1 MIFKLKRKAGK
12 GSLVIWFCALFSLAK
27 WGERRCK
34 RKISRFF
41 TFPQAQKAP
50 HNQKHPDIRTKSSV
64 FNSDDADGSDNLCL
78 ELFKIVSGFLC
89 LSRRGLLGLHKQAG
103 ISQIAF
109 FRTFFSKKVHKS
121 SSIQINNCIN
131 PKAHRGKFRGA
142 LWGLGIYEWGG
153 EWDQSNIPPRFQSF
167 SLSRRV
173 TSQAESSETAL

>member
-1 MIFKLKRKAGK
+1 MEALRSFLIFKLKRKAGK

-27 WGERRCK
+27 WGRGAAREK
-34 RKISRFF
+34 SRAFL
-41 TFPQAQKAP
+41 
-50 HNQKHPDIRTKSSV
+50 RSRKSSV
-64 FNSDDADGSDNLCL
+64 FHSDDADGSDNLCL
-78 ELFKIVSGFLC
+78 ELFKIVSEFLC
-89 LSRRGLLGLHKQAG
+89 LSLRGLLGLHKQAC

-121 SSIQINNCIN
+121 SSIQITNCIN

-153 EWDQSNIPPRFQSF
+153 EWDQSNIPPRFQSL

>member
-1 MIFKLKRKAGK
+1 MEALRSFLIFKLKRKAGK

-27 WGERRCK
+27 WGGRGAAREK
-34 RKISRFF
+34 SRAFL
-41 TFPQAQKAP
+41 
-50 HNQKHPDIRTKSSV
+50 RSRKSSA
-64 FNSDDADGSDNLCL
+64 FHSDDADGSDNLCL

-121 SSIQINNCIN
+121 SSIQITNCIN

>member
-1 MIFKLKRKAGK
+1 M
-12 GSLVIWFCALFSLAK
+12 VIWFCALFSLAK
-27 WGERRCK
+27 WGGEALHEK
-34 RKISRFF
+34 KLALFYV
-41 TFPQAQKAP
+41 PAG
-50 HNQKHPDIRTKSSV
+50 TKSSA
-64 FNSDDADGSDNLCL
+64 FHSDDADGSDNLCL

-121 SSIQINNCIN
+121 SSIQITNCIN

-142 LWGLGIYEWGG
+142 LWDLGIYEWGG
-153 EWDQSNIPPRFQSF
+153 EWDQSNIPPRFQSL

>member
-1 MIFKLKRKAGK
+1 MG
-12 GSLVIWFCALFSLAK
+12 
-27 WGERRCK
+27 GERRCK
-34 RKISRFF
+34 RKNLARFYV
-41 TFPQAQKAP
+41 PQKAP
-50 HNQKHPDIRTKSSV
+50 PFIAMTLTGQIISALNFSRWFRDS
-64 FNSDDADGSDNLCL
+64 FA
-78 ELFKIVSGFLC
+78 
-89 LSRRGLLGLHKQAG
+89 SRRGLLGLHKQAG

-121 SSIQINNCIN
+121 SSIQITNCIN

>member
-1 MIFKLKRKAGK
+1 MG
-12 GSLVIWFCALFSLAK
+12 
-27 WGERRCK
+27 GERRCK

-50 HNQKHPDIRTKSSV
+50 PFIAMTLTRQIISASNFSRWFRDSFASLGE
-64 FNSDDADGSDNLCL
+64 DCL
-78 ELFKIVSGFLC
+78 ACISKPAYPQ
-89 LSRRGLLGLHKQAG
+89 LL
-103 ISQIAF
+103 F

-131 PKAHRGKFRGA
+131 PQSAPRKFRGA
-142 LWGLGIYEWGG
+142 LWGLGLYEWG

>member
-1 MIFKLKRKAGK
+1 MGGEALQEKNL
-12 GSLVIWFCALFSLAK
+12 ALFYIPA
-27 WGERRCK
+27 G
-34 RKISRFF
+34 
-41 TFPQAQKAP
+41 
-50 HNQKHPDIRTKSSV
+50 TKSSV
-64 FNSDDADGSDNLCL
+64 FHSDDADGSDNLCL

-121 SSIQINNCIN
+121 SSIQITNCIN

-153 EWDQSNIPPRFQSF
+153 EWDQSNIPPRFQSL

>member
-1 MIFKLKRKAGK
+1 MEALRSFLIFKLKRKAGK

-27 WGERRCK
+27 WGERCCK
-34 RKISRFF
+34 RKISCFF

-50 HNQKHPDIRTKSSV
+50 HNQKHPDIRTKSSA
-64 FNSDDADGSDNLCL
+64 FHSDDADGSDNLCL

-121 SSIQINNCIN
+121 SSIQITNCIN
-131 PKAHRGKFRGA
+131 PKSAPREIPRCA
-142 LWGLGIYEWGG
+142 LGVGDL
-153 EWDQSNIPPRFQSF
+153 
-167 SLSRRV
+167 
-173 TSQAESSETAL
+173 

>member
-27 WGERRCK
+27 WGGEALQEK
-34 RKISRFF
+34 NLALFYV
-41 TFPQAQKAP
+41 PAG
-50 HNQKHPDIRTKSSV
+50 TKSSD
-64 FNSDDADGSDNLCL
+64 FHSDDADGSDNLCL

-121 SSIQINNCIN
+121 SSIQITNCIN